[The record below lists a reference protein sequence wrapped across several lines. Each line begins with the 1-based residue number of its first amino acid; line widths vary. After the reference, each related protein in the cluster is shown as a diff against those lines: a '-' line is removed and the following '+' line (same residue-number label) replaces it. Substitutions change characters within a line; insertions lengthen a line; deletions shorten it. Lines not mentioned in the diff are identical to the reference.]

1 MERIADKQ
9 MLMELGTKVRLVGSK
24 KKNENMSITQC
35 LLSSNKISLRG
46 WI

>member
-24 KKNENMSITQC
+24 KKEKKICQSLNVC
-35 LLSSNKISLRG
+35 LVQIKSV
-46 WI
+46 